1 MEKIRERMKKILV
14 VDDEPINIRIVE
26 HILKKEEDCVAY
38 SALDGEQA
46 LKVLEEKPMDLILL
60 DVKMPGMDGFE
71 TFEHIRSICDT
82 PILFITADDDQD
94 MQQRVRTVGAQ
105 GCLIKPFAP
114 ELLRESV
121 HRYVHC

>member
-1 MEKIRERMKKILV
+1 MDTVLRVAVCDDDSMERAVLQK
-14 VDDEPINIRIVE
+14 
-26 HILKKEEDCVAY
+26 HIMECGVPAACTLFASAEE
-38 SALDGEQA
+38 L
-46 LKVLEEKPMDLILL
+46 LEEYYAGRFDLVIMDIY
-60 DVKMPGMDGFE
+60 MMGMDGFE

-94 MQQRVRTVGAQ
+94 MQQRARTIGAQ

-121 HRYVHC
+121 HRYAHC

>member
-1 MEKIRERMKKILV
+1 MKKILV

-46 LKVLEEKPMDLILL
+46 LKVLEEKPVDLILL

-71 TFEHIRSICDT
+71 TFEHIRNICDT

-94 MQQRVRTVGAQ
+94 MQQRVQTVGAQ